1 VGAAERQNI
10 VGRTDA
16 PRPDVALSDV
26 GAAIA
31 SLAIL
36 KVNSDAGH
44 DYIDGFVPFAVEC
57 LRLADQREVSLEE
70 LDGRLR
76 KEFGFNVPLPA
87 LKTVLHRAARDGFVE
102 VKGGIYIRTAA
113 TEASGTFPARRA
125 EALRRYRGLVDRLVA
140 YAAERHELT
149 WSREEAEAAL
159 YAHIQD
165 QAVPILSAVV
175 EGAPIVAANTSPTR
189 EAKFVVSAFI
199 LELADSE
206 PEHFEYLEVFTKGA
220 MLASVLFFPNLGE
233 TGRRFERL
241 DAYFDTPILLRAI
254 GAHGPV
260 AERAAQQLIGLAY
273 ELGIRPL
280 CFRST
285 FDETLGVLNGAAYAL
300 RRYGSH
306 ALDPSQTVEYLL
318 EEGLEASDVEMLIGR
333 LGKVL
338 QSLRIQVVDRP
349 APNAAMTVDELRLE
363 EVVQEQVHYR
373 RPEALKHDLDAATA
387 IHRLRGGEIHRGL
400 EYARA
405 IFVTTNSPLARGIR
419 LFFAEHYGA
428 QGVPLCF
435 LDHHFGTL
443 LWLKKPTAA
452 PELPRDLLISS
463 CYAALNP
470 PDALWH
476 RYITE
481 IERLRQRGD
490 VTEDDYHLLRF
501 DLGSKSSLLALTG
514 GNQDAFVEGTVP
526 EILKR
531 ARANARRETEE
542 RLTAEAHR
550 AERAEKA
557 ERDHARKA
565 DAEREDRRAQYRIVG
580 NAFGATA
587 RWAILGAGFVIA
599 AVLAALSYFG
609 LTGWP
614 VLVIALPAAVASG
627 LGVLDLGVGKLLRT
641 RALSIDVLISTR
653 VASRLEHWIESG
665 VTANPEDNR
674 RERGSDKE

>member
-1 VGAAERQNI
+1 
-10 VGRTDA
+10 VGRREV
-16 PRPDVALSDV
+16 PQPDVALSDV

-36 KVNSDAGH
+36 KVNSDEGH

-57 LRLADQREVSLEE
+57 LRLAHQPEVSLEE
-70 LDGRLR
+70 LDSCLR
-76 KEFGFNVPLPA
+76 AEFGFNVPLPA
-87 LKTVLHRAARDGFVE
+87 LKTVLHRAARDGFATVQ
-102 VKGGIYIRTAA
+102 GGIYVRTRA
-113 TEASGTFPARRA
+113 TEAAGAFPAKRA
-125 EALRRYRGLVDRLVA
+125 EALRRYPGLVERLVN
-140 YAAERHELT
+140 YAAERYELT

-175 EGAPIVAANTSPTR
+175 EGAPIVVANTTPTR
-189 EAKFVVSAFI
+189 EARFVVSAFI
-199 LELADSE
+199 LELAEFE
-206 PEHFEYLEVFTKGA
+206 PEHFGYLEVFAKGA

-241 DAYFDTPILLRAI
+241 DGYFDTPILLRAI

-260 AERAAQQLIGLAY
+260 AERAAQQLISLAY
-273 ELGIRPL
+273 ELGVRPL

-285 FDETLGVLNGAAYAL
+285 FDETLGVLNGAANAL

-306 ALDPSQTVEYLL
+306 ALDPSQTIEYLL
-318 EEGLEASDVEMLIGR
+318 EEGLEASDVDFLIAR
-333 LGKVL
+333 LSKVL
-338 QSLRIQVVDRP
+338 HSLRIQVVDRP
-349 APNAAMTVDELRLE
+349 APDTTLTVDEARLE
-363 EVVQEQVHYR
+363 EVIQGEVHYR

-387 IHRLRGGEIHRGL
+387 IHRLRGGELHRGF

-405 IFVTTNSPLARGIR
+405 IFVTTNVPLARGVR
-419 LFFAEHYGA
+419 YFFDELYGG

-452 PELPRDLLISS
+452 PELPRDLLIAS

-490 VTEDDYHLLRF
+490 LTEDDYHLLRF
-501 DLGSKSSLLALTG
+501 DVGSKSSLLTLTG
-514 GNQDAFVEGTVP
+514 GSQDAFLEGTVP

-531 ARANARRETEE
+531 ARANARREAEE
-542 RLTAEAHR
+542 RVEAEAL
-550 AERAEKA
+550 RAEKA
-557 ERDHARKA
+557 ETAQRETARTVEA
-565 DAEREDRRAQYRIVG
+565 AREDRRAQYRIVG
-580 NAFGATA
+580 NRFGAMA
-587 RWAILGAGFVIA
+587 RWTILGVGFLIAG
-599 AVLAALSYFG
+599 VLTALSYIG
-609 LTGWP
+609 LAGWP
-614 VLVIALPAAVASG
+614 VLVVALIAGLASG
-627 LGVLDLGVGKLLRT
+627 LGVLDLGVGKWLRT
-641 RALSIDVLISTR
+641 WALSADVLISTN
-653 VASRLEHWIESG
+653 VANRLERWIESDAPAQRRD
-665 VTANPEDNR
+665 TADGADED
-674 RERGSDKE
+674 